1 MSESDRAYVKI
12 NLDSLVN
19 SSSNGLF
26 KDDAAIYFTVLHTIS
41 VFTDTT
47 RRSLIIDYDST
58 NEPCDVTLV

>member
-1 MSESDRAYVKI
+1 MSESDRTYVKI

-26 KDDAAIYFTVLHTIS
+26 KDDVVIYFTVLHTIS
-41 VFTDTT
+41 FFTDTS
-47 RRSLIIDYDST
+47 RRSLIIDYDLN